1 MKKHLRLEGATLTA
15 LLLLSPM
22 SVEAATALSEPG
34 IELPADKT
42 QPSLDS
48 ENTATAQMHSEAE
61 FYLHKVELM
70 DKGGISLSD
79 SKILSLAAPYVKQ
92 VTNMN
97 KLNAMT
103 EEMTRYV
110 RAHGYPAALV
120 YVPEQEVER
129 STLKIAILPGRIGRV
144 TVDNQSK
151 LSDVVT
157 GRLTKGLRSGDIIT
171 DKRMETALYN
181 INNLPGVKAAGVLSP
196 GSRQGESDLTVTVR
210 DDKQNQTLL
219 YVENYGSKYSG
230 RYRYGL
236 QETLNNLSRRGDM
249 LRVGTLISNGD
260 LRNYY
265 GAYEMNI
272 GRSGS
277 TLGLSVSHMNYE
289 LGSNLAAMGMKGK
302 ADTIS
307 LYGKTPIFQTAKNS
321 LAVTYGYDYRKLED
335 EISNVGWNSERHSHA
350 VHVGLSG
357 SARPQRA
364 AIFYDFK
371 LTRGFLGTDSANAEL
386 LDSRSHYSGAFT
398 KANANITAVQALGH
412 SVDILFKGQGQMA
425 SKNLDSSERF
435 YLGGA
440 QGVRAYPQGEASGD
454 QGILGTAELRYH
466 TPVRGLTLSCYLDGG
481 EVRLQKSGTG
491 TTSLMGWGIGVS
503 YSKPNSWFA
512 RLDYARRI
520 GGDANLSDA
529 AKAKDRTWFILGKI
543 W

>member
-1 MKKHLRLEGATLTA
+1 MNKQLSKAALTA
-15 LLLLSPM
+15 LLLLVPM
-22 SVEAATALSEPG
+22 ECNAATALEEPG
-34 IELPADKT
+34 VNLPAAKED
-42 QPSLDS
+42 PAIGS
-48 ENTATAQMHSEAE
+48 EETAKKDAVSGAE

-70 DKGGISLSD
+70 DKGGISVSE
-79 SKILSLAAPYVKQ
+79 SKLLTFATPYVKQ
-92 VTNMN
+92 VTDMA

-110 RAHGYPAALV
+110 RAHGYPTALV
-120 YVPEQEVER
+120 YVPQQEITR
-129 STLKIAILPGRIGRV
+129 STLKVAILPGRIDKV
-144 TVDNQSK
+144 NIDNQAK
-151 LSDVVT
+151 LDGKVVQ
-157 GRLTKGLRSGDIIT
+157 RLTKGLRSGDIIT
-171 DKRMETALYN
+171 SRSMETALYN
-181 INNLPGVKAAGVLSP
+181 LNNLPGVKAAGVLSP
-196 GSRQGESDLTVTVR
+196 GSTQGTSDLTITVR

-219 YVENYGSKYSG
+219 YAENYGSKYSG
-230 RYRYGL
+230 RYRYGF
-236 QETLNNLSRRGDM
+236 QETFNNLTRQGDM

-265 GAYEMNI
+265 AAYEMNV

-277 TLGLSVSHMNYE
+277 TLGLSISHMNYE
-289 LGSNLAAMGMKGK
+289 LGSYLANLGMKGK
-302 ADTIS
+302 ANTVS
-307 LYGKTPIFQTAKNS
+307 LYGKTPIFQTSGRS

-335 EISNVGWNSERHSHA
+335 KITNPSWDSERHSHA
-350 VHVGLSG
+350 LHVGLSG
-357 SARPQRA
+357 SARQSNSA
-364 AIFYDFK
+364 VFYDIT
-371 LTRGFLGTDSANAEL
+371 LTHGTLGTDSVNAEQ
-386 LDSRSHYSGAFT
+386 LDNISHFSGKFT
-398 KANANITAVQALGH
+398 KGNANITAVQALGH

-520 GGDANLSDA
+520 GGEANLSDA